1 MGYMNSASGGGT
13 VDASSVTAAGA
24 LMDSEVTNLAQ
35 VKAFDP
41 ADYLQTKSLVRYGLT
56 SNKTLSSGARYTF
69 TSGDFTA
76 YDADTNAVTFS
87 GTSITLKGAG
97 IFNINLYGYFAAA
110 ANLAVLG
117 TQNVNPDAG
126 GGNPGAAEHGSTQ
139 TAVSNIQVKLD
150 AFIENELEFDLS
162 IGDSNASNKYA
173 YNRNIINMGDSV
185 VRFSQFA
192 TATIE
197 TTGDT
202 VINLSGYTVWPQT
215 PSLIGTGSSDPIAN
229 NNPQYTGFTITKVA

>member
-1 MGYMNSASGGGT
+1 MGKYSAAG
-13 VDASSVTAAGA
+13 ASAASVTSAGA

-97 IFNINLYGYFAAA
+97 IFKINLYGYFAAA
-110 ANLAVLG
+110 ANLSALGAV
-117 TQNVNPDAG
+117 TVDPDAPA
-126 GGNPGAAEHGSTQ
+126 NVSSAQHTSTQ
-139 TAVSNIQVKLD
+139 TAVSALQGKID
-150 AFIENELEFDLS
+150 AFIANELEFDLS
-162 IGDSNASNKYA
+162 IGDSGSAKKYA
-173 YNRNIINMGDSV
+173 YNRNIITLGDSV

-192 TATIE
+192 TAVIE
-197 TTGDT
+197 TSSDT
-202 VINLSGYTVWPQT
+202 VIQLSGYMVWPQT

-229 NNPQYTGFTITKVA
+229 NNPQYTGFQIMKVA

>member
-1 MGYMNSASGGGT
+1 MGYMNVPSSGGGGT
-13 VDASSVTAAGA
+13 VDTSSVTAAGA

-41 ADYLQTKSLVRYGLT
+41 ADYLQTKSSVRYGLT
-56 SNKTLSSGARYTF
+56 SNKTLSSGVRYTF

-97 IFNINLYGYFAAA
+97 VFNVNLYGYFAAA

-117 TQNVNPDAG
+117 AQAINPPGD
-126 GGNPGAAEHGSTQ
+126 PGATQ
-139 TAVSNIQVKLD
+139 IAINNIQAKLD